1 MDLTADPCEDF
12 FRFSCGGWMDNNAIP
27 EGKNKWGRFYE
38 LRGEVD
44 DALKGVSLVELTCIN
59 IGVNDLNVVDI
70 VTSQET
76 EGKPESVLKLRTMF
90 DSCMDT
96 DTMETDGI
104 PQEALDN
111 ISENGELGGWPAVLD
126 NWAEDK

>member
-1 MDLTADPCEDF
+1 
-12 FRFSCGGWMDNNAIP
+12 MDNNAIP

-90 DSCMDT
+90 NSCMDT